1 MGQYAQAGTGP
12 QRDQTVQSGGRVQG
26 PGEAPGVAGNAAG
39 VAGQLDEESRLGL
52 GHAVGRG
59 VPVLLRVHESGGDHG
74 IGEGEF

>member
-52 GHAVGRG
+52 VGHG

-74 IGEGEF
+74 TGEGEF

>member
-59 VPVLLRVHESGGDHG
+59 VPVLIRVHESGGDHG
-74 IGEGEF
+74 TGEGEF